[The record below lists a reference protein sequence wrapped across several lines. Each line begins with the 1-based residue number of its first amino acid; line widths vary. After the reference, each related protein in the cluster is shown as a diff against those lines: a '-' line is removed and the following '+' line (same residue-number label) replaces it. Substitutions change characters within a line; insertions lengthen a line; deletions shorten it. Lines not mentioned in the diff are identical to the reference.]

1 MRRTRLA
8 LVPAIVAL
16 GLLAA
21 CGGPDPEST
30 PTEGHLEVPGGEQSS
45 EADPSTAAGPGAG
58 PLEADGLPVG
68 GLQGCEELVDATV
81 SETEFDT
88 QWRWEFACT
97 SRDAFDATVAALDA
111 DGELMHTQNL
121 VAGDASYIRD
131 RHHWIGEKAAG
142 VVDVDA
148 ELKGAP
154 DDLEMI
160 FLVTLAKES

>member
-1 MRRTRLA
+1 MRRRGFA

-21 CGGPDPEST
+21 CGSPDPE
-30 PTEGHLEVPGGEQSS
+30 PTEGYLEVPGAEQPL
-45 EADPSTAAGPGAG
+45 ADDAAPDAGSGAG
-58 PLEADGLPVG
+58 PLEADGLPVS

-97 SRDAFDATVAALDA
+97 SRAAFDATVAALDA
-111 DGELMHTQNL
+111 DGELTHTVNQVVGN
-121 VAGDASYIRD
+121 DSYISD
-131 RHHWIGEKAAG
+131 LHHWIGEKSAG

-148 ELKGAP
+148 KLTGAP
-154 DDLEMI
+154 DDLEMT
-160 FLVTLAKES
+160 FLVTLAKE